1 MFVGIEIFSYWIFIW
16 FLLYYFKFTKYN
28 PLFILILGYIITL
41 GELIYLISKKTN
53 IYNLIKFVIIN
64 IIIKLIPILLIYNT
78 KITFKDLEISLYII
92 LIYIITMAIM
102 NINPIQFYKN
112 VLNTY
117 IHNDNKYKS
126 IFNKFYDYLFS
137 IIFKK

>member
-28 PLFILILGYIITL
+28 PLLTLIVGYIITV
-41 GELIYLISKKTN
+41 GELIYLISQKTN
-53 IYNLIKFVIIN
+53 KYNLIKFTIINVII
-64 IIIKLIPILLIYNT
+64 KVIPILLIYNH
-78 KITFKDLEISLYII
+78 KITFKEFVVNFYIF

-102 NINPIQFYKN
+102 NINPANIYRK

-117 IHNDNKYKS
+117 IQDDNKYQS
-126 IFNKFYDYLFS
+126 VFSKFYDYLF
-137 IIFKK
+137 KK

>member
-28 PLFILILGYIITL
+28 PLLTLIVGYIITV
-41 GELIYLISKKTN
+41 GELIYLISQKTN
-53 IYNLIKFVIIN
+53 KYNLIKFTVIN
-64 IIIKLIPILLIYNT
+64 IIIKVIPILLIYNY
-78 KITFKDLEISLYII
+78 KITFKEFVVNFYIF

-102 NINPIQFYKN
+102 NINPANIYRK

-117 IHNDNKYKS
+117 IQDDNKYQS
-126 IFNKFYDYLFS
+126 VFSKFYDYLF
-137 IIFKK
+137 KK

>member
-28 PLFILILGYIITL
+28 PLLTLIVGYIITV
-41 GELIYLISKKTN
+41 GELIYLISQKTN
-53 IYNLIKFVIIN
+53 KYNLIKFTVIN
-64 IIIKLIPILLIYNT
+64 IIIKVIPILLIYNH
-78 KITFKDLEISLYII
+78 KITFKEFVVNFYIF

-102 NINPIQFYKN
+102 NINPANIYRK

-117 IHNDNKYKS
+117 IQDDNKYQS
-126 IFNKFYDYLFS
+126 VFSKFYDYLF
-137 IIFKK
+137 KK